1 MEPALKQ
8 FLIYLG
14 MTTDGTMRTRLRQV
28 DRTASNMHPGDL
40 MTFSYRLTT
49 GPSRGQTRDYTIL
62 AVGGKKDG
70 SAYFTHSSTKN
81 RLFRGYRI
89 DHLSPETLTIILY
102 SIYLGREKLNADF
115 TYGKIEGFL
124 QAVIGKGLDQERY
137 RTFNDTSRGTMTK
150 VELEGLKEAVDSM
163 MEANDG

>member
-1 MEPALKQ
+1 MEPSLKQ

-28 DRTASNMHPGDL
+28 DRTVSNLHPGDL
-40 MTFSYRLTT
+40 VTFSYRLTT
-49 GPSRGQTRDYTIL
+49 GSSRGQNRHYTIL
-62 AVGGKKDG
+62 AVGGKNDN
-70 SAYFTHSSTKN
+70 STHFVHSYTKN

-102 SIYLGREKLNADF
+102 SIYLGREKLNEDF
-115 TYGKIEGFL
+115 TYGTIEGFL
-124 QAVIGKGLDQERY
+124 QTVIGKGLDQENY
-137 RTFNDTSRGTMTK
+137 RTFNDTARGTLTK
-150 VELEGLKEAVDSM
+150 VELEGLKEAVDGM

>member
-1 MEPALKQ
+1 METSLKQ

-28 DRTASNMHPGDL
+28 DRTASNMRPGDL

-49 GPSRGQTRDYTIL
+49 GPSRGQNRDYTIL
-62 AVGGKKDG
+62 AVGGKNDG
-70 SAYFTHSSTKN
+70 NAYFTHTNTQN

-89 DHLSPETLTIILY
+89 DHLTPETLTIILY

-115 TYGKIEGFL
+115 TYGKVEGFL
-124 QAVIGKGLDQERY
+124 QTVIGKGIDQQNY
-137 RTFNDTSRGTMTK
+137 RTFNDRARGTMTR
-150 VELEGLKEAVDSM
+150 VELEGLKEAVDVM
-163 MEANDG
+163 MEDYDG